1 MVRVD
6 ILMAT
11 YNGESFIEA
20 QILSLLAQ
28 SFHDWRLII
37 HDDGSSDNT
46 IKMVK
51 KFASNDSRIK
61 FIEDGIKCGGAASN
75 FMHLL
80 QFSTAEFIMF
90 CDQDDIW
97 FDNKVACHL
106 EAIKKR
112 NNQIPQVVYSNSYVW
127 IANEG
132 IKGLST
138 LTFPE
143 KINQFLFLN
152 SGMQGCVAIF
162 NKTMRD
168 VLVSFNGRLAMHD
181 HILHLAGLCLGE
193 VEYLP
198 VSLML
203 YRNHENN
210 VTGETAIKSIDVKK
224 LIKNKV
230 LPVVDINHYEAALDF
245 YNIFNFQI
253 KNDVKLNLQVYFK
266 MVDMN
271 LANRL
276 LMIIKSDFQLFN
288 SRFRLIVKLL
298 LRPYINNLC

>member
-1 MVRVD
+1 MSVD
-6 ILMAT
+6 ILLAT
-11 YNGESFIEA
+11 FNGGEFLET
-20 QILSLLAQ
+20 QILSIISQ
-28 SFHDWRLII
+28 SYKEWNLII
-37 HDDGSSDNT
+37 HDDGSTDDTLDIINKWSR
-46 IKMVK
+46 I
-51 KFASNDSRIK
+51 DSRIQLIDDN
-61 FIEDGIKCGGAASN
+61 FKCGGPGQN
-75 FMHLL
+75 FLHLL
-80 QFSTAEFIMF
+80 KFSSSDYIMF
-90 CDQDDIW
+90 SDQDDIW
-97 FDNKVACHL
+97 FDNKIAFHF

-127 IANEG
+127 IANQG

-138 LTFPE
+138 LTFP
-143 KINQFLFLN
+143 KSINQFLFLN

-198 VSLML
+198 VCLML
-203 YRNHENN
+203 YRNHNNN
-210 VTGETAIKSIDVKK
+210 VTGNTATKSIDVKK
-224 LIKNKV
+224 ILKNRA
-230 LPVVDINHYEAALDF
+230 LSVVDINHYEAVLDF
-245 YNIFNFQI
+245 YNIFNSQI
-253 KNDVKLNLQVYFK
+253 SNDVKEKLQAYFK

-271 LANRL
+271 FVNRL
-276 LMIIKSDFQLFN
+276 LMIIKIDFQLFN